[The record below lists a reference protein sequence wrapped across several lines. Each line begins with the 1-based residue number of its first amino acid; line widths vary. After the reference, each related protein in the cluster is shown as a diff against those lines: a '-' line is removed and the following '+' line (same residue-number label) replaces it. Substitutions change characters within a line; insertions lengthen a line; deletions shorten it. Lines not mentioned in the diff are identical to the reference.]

1 LNGLLRFIIPVKKII
16 LTGGYGNPDK
26 STLAIALYMLPAF
39 MLFIFI
45 TSVSGSQIN
54 SSHRFYQEDEIT
66 FSYKYLID
74 TTEQGG
80 WNYGAEFYLT
90 NNTEQK
96 QRVTWSFSG
105 TENATMK
112 SNGGINDIGP
122 HKTVWIATFTAGDIS
137 KPWDSGKLH
146 YEWDAIK

>member
-1 LNGLLRFIIPVKKII
+1 MKKHKSYISLSSIITVFILLSI
-16 LTGGYGNPDK
+16 
-26 STLAIALYMLPAF
+26 
-39 MLFIFI
+39 I
-45 TSVSGSQIN
+45 TSATSRQIIA
-54 SSHRFYQEDEIT
+54 SDKLFQEDEIT
-66 FSYKYLID
+66 FSYKYLND
-74 TTEQGG
+74 TTQQGG

-105 TENATMK
+105 TENAAMK
-112 SNGGINDIGP
+112 SDGGVTDIGP
-122 HKTVWIATFTAGDIS
+122 HKTVWIATFTALDIS

>member
-1 LNGLLRFIIPVKKII
+1 MKKHKSYIFLSIISILLSFHTCGTTTHIKASEK
-16 LTGGYGNPDK
+16 
-26 STLAIALYMLPAF
+26 
-39 MLFIFI
+39 LF
-45 TSVSGSQIN
+45 
-54 SSHRFYQEDEIT
+54 QEDEIT
-66 FSYKYLID
+66 FSYKYLND
-74 TTEQGG
+74 TTQQGG

-90 NNTEQK
+90 NNTEYK

-112 SNGGINDIGP
+112 SDGGITDIGP
-122 HKTVWIATFTAGDIS
+122 HKTVWIATFTALDIS